1 MELGNVELTQT
12 MSNSTTCF
20 QGLEMQAR
28 AFRDQQLEISQR
40 VFDNH
45 GDTLHWNWRNP
56 RNGCWP
62 PSSEPLM
69 AWDLTSALSA
79 SLGQP
84 KKVEQSRTS
93 VNTRLMLLLSIYSQ
107 EMKHDIHLQSPC
119 IRVCWFTKH
128 MFEEAKNQFF
138 EKE

>member
-1 MELGNVELTQT
+1 
-12 MSNSTTCF
+12 
-20 QGLEMQAR
+20 
-28 AFRDQQLEISQR
+28 
-40 VFDNH
+40 
-45 GDTLHWNWRNP
+45 
-56 RNGCWP
+56 
-62 PSSEPLM
+62 M